1 MVVLEMNYPCFLFVL
16 DMMVLKLPDKG
27 RQSYSLC
34 RIVCFIG
41 FTQYLLFIQRQS
53 SQSGLLKTG
62 YVTTDDALQIILV
75 FLTDVPKPTDKRKC

>member
-16 DMMVLKLPDKG
+16 DAMVLKLPDKG

-41 FTQYLLFIQRQS
+41 FTQYLLFIKKQ
-53 SQSGLLKTG
+53 KTG